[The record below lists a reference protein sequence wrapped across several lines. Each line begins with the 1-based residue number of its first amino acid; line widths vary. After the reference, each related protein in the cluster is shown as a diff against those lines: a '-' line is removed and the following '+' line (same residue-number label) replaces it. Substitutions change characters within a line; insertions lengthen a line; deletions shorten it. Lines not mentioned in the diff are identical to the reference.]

1 MVLFL
6 HEILFLLVNTRVTL
20 VQDVLDKRH
29 DKAAGA
35 ELYFGDLQPFDDEGK
50 TVFSVEM
57 LDVQVFIQAFDKRQD
72 ALA

>member
-1 MVLFL
+1 M
-6 HEILFLLVNTRVTL
+6 NTRVTL

-35 ELYFGDLQPFDDEGK
+35 ELYFGDLQPFDDEREA
-50 TVFSVEM
+50 VFPVEM
-57 LDVQVFIQAFDKRQD
+57 LDVQVFIQAFDERKD